1 MEGKQSTA
9 AVSAKSQSI
18 SILIADDHPVVC
30 LGLANL
36 LATQPD
42 FVVVGEARSC
52 VETCAAVERLQP
64 DLVLLDLELGDATGT
79 SALRR
84 VRKCNPDMRIIV
96 FTAYT
101 DDVHVVDAV
110 KVGVQGYVVK
120 GVSNERLC
128 EAIRIVNA
136 GGMYLDP
143 SVASQVTE
151 RLSHHNDSHKQRL
164 TTREYAILKFV
175 AVGQRNKD
183 IADKLFISE
192 STVKFHISSLM
203 AKLGAA
209 NRTEAVNIAVTKKLL
224 SL

>member
-42 FVVVGEARSC
+42 FVVAGEARSC
-52 VETCAAVERLQP
+52 AETCAAVERLRP

-84 VRKCNPDMRIIV
+84 VRKSNPDIRIIV

-151 RLSHHNDSHKQRL
+151 RLSHHYDSHKQRL

-183 IADKLFISE
+183 IAEKLFISE